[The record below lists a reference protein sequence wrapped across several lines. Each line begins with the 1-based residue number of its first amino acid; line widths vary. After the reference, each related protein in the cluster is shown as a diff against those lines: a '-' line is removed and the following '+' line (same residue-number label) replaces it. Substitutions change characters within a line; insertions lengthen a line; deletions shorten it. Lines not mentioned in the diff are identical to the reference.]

1 MATVVILVILRLS
14 VGCHFFY
21 EGVWKIKHA
30 DEFSSEPFL
39 TQAKGPFAPMFY
51 AMVPDLD
58 GKKRL
63 KIEKIARADDG
74 LVARWQKYQSD
85 AETRF
90 RTQLDKA
97 GKLKD
102 EAERKKLRDFTQA
115 SRRLLW
121 DTEDKLDSLIARQ
134 EKALIEYFAS
144 DDKEKPAEQAKD
156 WMAEFATTENA
167 FLDALGKLIEESTGA
182 ESPSFNKG
190 VPGGTDA
197 AALSKVVSVRN
208 GIKGGQALDTW
219 SQVKTD
225 IAKKY
230 RLSDDQRYELEKV
243 FRRYKDSLKQYLA
256 ENLADIAAYH
266 GSRTRFEQRR
276 AEGNNGADHQ
286 KKRTWD
292 EQQKLRREVGQ
303 WLGEI
308 DQLQDDFGSAAWALL
323 SDAQKRR
330 GDIPMPSTRGDFV
343 DFMVTYGLTAIGF
356 CLLLGLFTRPAALGG
371 AAFLTFVLM
380 TQPPWPTIYPPAPGV
395 VGHALLVDKN
405 FIELVALLL
414 IASCA
419 AGRWAGVDYFVEHY
433 VLEGLRKCGLKCC
446 CCCTNT
452 DPATADTSEQSEKSE
467 QNPETEK
474 EGA

>member
-1 MATVVILVILRLS
+1 MATMVILVILRLS
-14 VGCHFFY
+14 LGCHFFY

-30 DEFSSEPFL
+30 DKFSSEPFL

-58 GKKRL
+58 GKRRL
-63 KIEKIARADDG
+63 KIEKVAKADG
-74 LVARWQKYQSD
+74 LIERWRKYQSD
-85 AETRF
+85 NETRF
-90 RTQLDKA
+90 RRNLEKA
-97 GKLKD
+97 GKLGD

-115 SRRLLW
+115 SRQLLW
-121 DTEDKLDSLIARQ
+121 DTEDKLEGRLARHEQVIIGYLASDEKEKFAEQVKGCLVEIASV
-134 EKALIEYFAS
+134 EKAYF
-144 DDKEKPAEQAKD
+144 
-156 WMAEFATTENA
+156 
-167 FLDALGKLIEESTGA
+167 DALGTLIEESTGGK
-182 ESPSFNKG
+182 SPSFNSG
-190 VPGGTDA
+190 VPGAADA
-197 AALSKVVSVRN
+197 AALSKVVSVRD
-208 GIKGGQALDTW
+208 GIKGGQALKNW
-219 SQVKTD
+219 NKVKTN

-243 FRRYKDSLKQYLA
+243 FRRYKDSLRQYLA

-266 GSRTRFEQRR
+266 GSRTRFEQRK

-308 DQLQDDFGSAAWALL
+308 DQLQDDLGSAAWALL
-323 SDAQKRR
+323 SDAQKRK
-330 GDIPMPSTRGDFV
+330 GEIPMPSTRGDFV